1 MLEAS
6 RAKEQG
12 NAIAYENAC
21 HKTQIFT
28 DQLNE
33 SNPILTEISDAMTA
47 EGVAKDKIAELTLKS
62 EKDCGLGGEE
72 SEEIRHWESVMEKE
86 AKRKMVANEKLMSCN
101 AKYQRLMKNLRES
114 LM

>member
-6 RAKEQG
+6 RAKEHG
-12 NAIAYENAC
+12 DSIAYENAC
-21 HKTQIFT
+21 RKTQIFT

-47 EGVAKDKIAELTLKS
+47 EGVAKEKIAELLL
-62 EKDCGLGGEE
+62 ELDLDGNE
-72 SEEIRHWESVMEKE
+72 SEEIRYWKSVMEEE
-86 AKRKMVANEKLMSCN
+86 AMKKMAANEKLMDCN
-101 AKYQRLMKNLRES
+101 SKYQSLMKELRES